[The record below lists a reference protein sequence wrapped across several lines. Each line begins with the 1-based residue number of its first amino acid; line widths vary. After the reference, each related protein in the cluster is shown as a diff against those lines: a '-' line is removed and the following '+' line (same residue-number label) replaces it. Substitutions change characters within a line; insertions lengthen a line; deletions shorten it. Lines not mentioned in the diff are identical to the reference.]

1 MIKTKK
7 QNDIDTLIDNLG
19 IELNIENK
27 ELKQRNN
34 GLLLSDE
41 QINILKNHNINYE
54 QYNTLE
60 SLIFKIEEYIND
72 VQGYM
77 DITDIDQVSQE
88 LSEQN
93 YYNNI
98 PKNTFSNNF
107 AIGFF
112 KIL

>member
-93 YYNNI
+93 YYNNTN
-98 PKNTFSNNF
+98 K
-107 AIGFF
+107 
-112 KIL
+112 